1 MSAMGVSMMGTGS
14 ATGENRAREAAEAA
28 IKSPLLEDIDLAG
41 AKGILVN
48 ITAGLSLSIGE
59 FDEVGNT
66 VRDFADDEATVVV
79 GTVIDPELEDE
90 LRVTVV
96 ATGLGER
103 HTARIPQSNGE
114 PKIRL
119 VSNEKEDSMEPDY
132 RDMEKPAY
140 IRNRRAAAGGGQ
152 AAEAA
157 ADLDYL
163 DIPAFLR
170 RQAD

>member
-1 MSAMGVSMMGTGS
+1 
-14 ATGENRAREAAEAA
+14 
-28 IKSPLLEDIDLAG
+28 
-41 AKGILVN
+41 
-48 ITAGLSLSIGE
+48 
-59 FDEVGNT
+59 
-66 VRDFADDEATVVV
+66 
-79 GTVIDPELEDE
+79 
-90 LRVTVV
+90 
-96 ATGLGER
+96 
-103 HTARIPQSNGE
+103 
-114 PKIRL
+114 L

-140 IRNRRAAAGGGQ
+140 IRNRRAAGGQ